1 MAAPVIKFK
10 RGANSSLPALK
21 AGEPAFVTDEFDF
34 YIGLDN
40 DANNNKFFGSHRYWT
55 RETNT
60 AGSAVRIVEGA
71 NNGDNYIELKSPAT
85 LGGNLTY
92 TLPATNVTNGILQN
106 DGSGNLSWM
115 TSGTLVGPIT
125 ISDTTDSTSKDT
137 GALIVEGGVGIEKSV
152 HVGAALSVTDRLF
165 VGGESEFI
173 GIVTFRGGTVR
184 LGDSVTDD
192 IVVGG
197 EFASSLV
204 PDDDDTFD
212 LGSATQ
218 QWRHLYLDGTL
229 EADAINNS
237 GVTTTTALK
246 GFSYLQAPHSA
257 TTQNLT
263 VSVAAKSA
271 AHRYNGS
278 GSSNGYK
285 IDGVESPILHFTPGK
300 TYRFVHDNTGSHPLK
315 FYLEADK
322 TTNYTTGVSFQNTYT
337 EITISDTTP
346 AVLHYQCTA
355 HAKMGNAIITHSNA
369 VNTPHDATFEGYLNA
384 KGNVDLGNATSDTIT
399 ATGRFDSD
407 LLPSTDGARD
417 LGSST
422 NEWQDLFIDGTAQ
435 IDSLV
440 ADTADINGG
449 TVDGATIGANSASTG
464 VFTDLTGGN
473 IRIGVTGDNEIDTSS
488 GGLTIDSADGTVTVD
503 DNLTVNGTFT
513 VLGSQSIINTETL
526 KVEDSLIEV
535 GLVNSGGSLVAPS
548 SDANI
553 DVGLIFHYY
562 SGSAKK
568 AAVFW
573 DDSVGRIA
581 FGADVSESTSVLTN
595 STHATIEAGGVFI
608 KDAAGLS
615 AVISHDGSLRQL
627 ENITVD
633 GGSF

>member
-60 AGSAVRIVEGA
+60 AGSAVRVVEGA

-257 TTQNLT
+257 TTQNLAVT
-263 VSVAAKSA
+263 VAAKSA
-271 AHRYNGS
+271 AHRYNGT

-285 IDGVESPILHFTPGK
+285 IDGVEAPILHFTPGK

-315 FYLEADK
+315 FYLDAAK
-322 TTNYTTGVSFQNTYT
+322 VTNYTTGVSFQNTYT

-355 HAKMGNAIITHSNA
+355 HGYMGNAIITHSNA
-369 VNTPHDATFEGYLNA
+369 VNTPHDATFKGAVSVE
-384 KGNVDLGNATSDTIT
+384 GNVDLGNATSDTIT
-399 ATGRFDSD
+399 PTGRFDAD
-407 LLPSTDGARD
+407 ILPATDGAID
-417 LGSST
+417 LGSSDR
-422 NEWQDLFIDGTAQ
+422 EFQDLFIDGTAQ

-449 TVDGATIGANSASTG
+449 TVDGVTIGGASAGAGT
-464 VFTDLTGGN
+464 FTDLTGGN

-513 VLGSQSIINTETL
+513 VLGTQSIINTETL

-553 DVGLIFHYY
+553 DVGMIFHYY

-595 STHATIEAGGVFI
+595 TTHATIEAGGVFI